1 VRTLRIVYAQPKPK
15 PKNEMTKHE
24 PTSHAA
30 MILNHLSSG
39 RRITAIDALNKF
51 HCFRLAARIA
61 DLRNEGWDIRTKMI
75 ETQGGS
81 KVAEYRLAR

>member
-1 VRTLRIVYAQPKPK
+1 
-15 PKNEMTKHE
+15 MTKHE
-24 PTSHAA
+24 PTSHTA

-61 DLRNEGWDIRTKMI
+61 DLCTKMI